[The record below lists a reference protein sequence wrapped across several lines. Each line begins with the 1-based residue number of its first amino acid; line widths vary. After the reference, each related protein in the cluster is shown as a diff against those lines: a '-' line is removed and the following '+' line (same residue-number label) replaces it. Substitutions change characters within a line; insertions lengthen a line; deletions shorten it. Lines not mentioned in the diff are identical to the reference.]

1 MVDGGLA
8 CLLFEGDAVNDHCSN
23 MTAPR
28 PAITK
33 FMAAIFEDYERVE
46 QGEQAVLSLKREGTL
61 SVFGMAVVARG
72 AAGLSMME
80 APNGP
85 STEALTELLSEL
97 SAAVSALPGQPL
109 GLMTDLGS
117 WGDLVD
123 FGVTKN
129 FIQTLANA
137 LLPGKAAVI
146 AEIEEDWITPLDLRV
161 EEIGGRIMRTWRSEF
176 EVAER
181 AHTHQD

>member
-1 MVDGGLA
+1 M
-8 CLLFEGDAVNDHCSN
+8 NDHGSN
-23 MTAPR
+23 MAAPR

-33 FMAAIFEDYERVE
+33 FMAEIFEDYERAE
-46 QGEQAVLSLKREGTL
+46 QGERAVLSLKREGTL
-61 SVFGMAVVARG
+61 SVLGIAVVARDP
-72 AAGLSMME
+72 AGQLSMIE

-85 STEALTELLSEL
+85 STEALTELLSKL
-97 SAAVSALPGQPL
+97 SAAVSALPGQAL
-109 GLMTDLGS
+109 GLMTNLGS

-123 FGVTKN
+123 FGVTQN

-161 EEIGGRIMRTWRSEF
+161 EEIGGRIMRTWRSES

-181 AHTHQD
+181 TDPPQD